1 MQAARNIILKHDDN
15 CCSSSNFYD
24 IKKFCCLW
32 FPLFSN
38 STGCSGNF
46 LSALVGRARQACLA
60 TANALFSGA
69 TWKHDGI
76 IMTSDYSYSYPP
88 IISAFSDLLKVIHA
102 SYPKRLS
109 MTDFIVEYKFRGRGI
124 EERHS
129 NNN

>member
-1 MQAARNIILKHDDN
+1 MVGVVVVVVVVVVFASLQT
-15 CCSSSNFYD
+15 
-24 IKKFCCLW
+24 
-32 FPLFSN
+32 SN
-38 STGCSGNF
+38 SC
-46 LSALVGRARQACLA
+46 R
-60 TANALFSGA
+60 A